1 MMATMPICSSRP
13 SIDAAPPRP
22 PMKPLPNSMPSRPA
36 PRKPANM
43 PPRKPGRLKKPP
55 AGDVCGARCPNVLPD
70 WPGWVMLRSIG
81 RALGDV
87 AVDGGAE
94 KVCEPR
100 LPKLPPRPARASAS
114 PTANAS
120 TATSAQNA
128 SNGRNLKRDIDS
140 SQETIRFDLTYWWFM
155 TAFKEV
161 PHGVADGLQAAAGI
175 ALGRKRVDAGVDPPP
190 AVSFCRRKR
199 KKVRTDKGG
208 GRPPPRRD
216 SA

>member
-1 MMATMPICSSRP
+1 MH
-13 SIDAAPPRP
+13 
-22 PMKPLPNSMPSRPA
+22 
-36 PRKPANM
+36 
-43 PPRKPGRLKKPP
+43 
-55 AGDVCGARCPNVLPD
+55 
-70 WPGWVMLRSIG
+70 RSIG

-114 PTANAS
+114 LTANAN

-161 PHGVADGLQAAAGI
+161 PHGVADRPQAAAGT
-175 ALGRKRVDAGVDPPP
+175 ALGRKHVAAGVDPPP
-190 AVSFCRRKR
+190 ADVFWS
-199 KKVRTDKGG
+199 
-208 GRPPPRRD
+208 
-216 SA
+216 

>member
-1 MMATMPICSSRP
+1 
-13 SIDAAPPRP
+13 
-22 PMKPLPNSMPSRPA
+22 
-36 PRKPANM
+36 
-43 PPRKPGRLKKPP
+43 
-55 AGDVCGARCPNVLPD
+55 
-70 WPGWVMLRSIG
+70 MLRSIG

-114 PTANAS
+114 FTANAS

-161 PHGVADGLQAAAGI
+161 PHGVADGPQVAAGT
-175 ALGRKRVDAGVDPPP
+175 ALGRKHVAAGADPPP
-190 AVSFCRRKR
+190 PTSFGRPTCE
-199 KKVRTDKGG
+199 KVRKQTRDGG
-208 GRPPPRRD
+208 PGDGNTLPGLGNSPGWYCVSPGRLRPAEPAAARSRTCRHRRD
-216 SA
+216 RRAAAWVAT

>member
-55 AGDVCGARCPNVLPD
+55 AAGDVCGARCPNVLPD

-87 AVDGGAE
+87 AVEGGAE

-114 PTANAS
+114 FTANAS

-128 SNGRNLKRDIDS
+128 SNGRKLKRDIDS
-140 SQETIRFDLTYWWFM
+140 SQETTRFDLTYWWFA

-161 PHGVADGLQAAAGI
+161 PHGVADSLQAAAET
-175 ALGRKRVDAGVDPPP
+175 ALGRKHVDADVDSAP
-190 AVSFCRRKR
+190 ADVFGRPKGE
-199 KKVRTDKGG
+199 KVRN
-208 GRPPPRRD
+208 
-216 SA
+216 